1 MKGYKK
7 GAQKVSKSFRRRKT
21 QKYGLNRHKKLPEQ

>member
-1 MKGYKK
+1 MKCYKK

-21 QKYGLNRHKKLPEQ
+21 QEYGLDQHKKLPEQ